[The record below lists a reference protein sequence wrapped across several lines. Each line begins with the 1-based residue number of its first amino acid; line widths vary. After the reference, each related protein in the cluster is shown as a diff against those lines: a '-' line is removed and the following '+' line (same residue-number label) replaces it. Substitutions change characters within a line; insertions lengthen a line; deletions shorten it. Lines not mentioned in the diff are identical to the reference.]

1 VTDGVE
7 LPSSLRSYVLHPYLG
22 FVADDDATTGPT
34 AHSYGKLVRSELG
47 FFRRTDTVSSTTAD
61 PIRIGI
67 FGGSV
72 AFMFGMVAEEALA
85 RAVEA
90 SPAAAG
96 REVVVENFA
105 LPGHKQPQQLF
116 TLLYLLLLGRRFD
129 VVVNLDGFNELVL
142 PVTEN
147 LAHGSAAIYPR
158 SWSLLAA
165 GAAGTSLREA
175 AVTRSDDVV
184 LRRLLARAFSVR
196 LVRRSFAATLLW
208 QALDDAL
215 DARVAT
221 LDARLAARLGAQV
234 PDALRGPPTA
244 DAAMS
249 DPLPELVRLWR
260 ESSLLMRE
268 VCAANGI
275 AYVHALQPNQYVPAS
290 KPLAPRELQV
300 AYRPDHPY
308 RALVES
314 GYPLLVAQGRELQNA
329 GVRSVDLTKVF
340 ANVRAPIYVDDCC
353 HFGTRG
359 DLLVA
364 TPLATAIAA
373 ALSH

>member
-1 VTDGVE
+1 
-7 LPSSLRSYVLHPYLG
+7 
-22 FVADDDATTGPT
+22 
-34 AHSYGKLVRSELG
+34 
-47 FFRRTDTVSSTTAD
+47 
-61 PIRIGI
+61 
-67 FGGSV
+67 
-72 AFMFGMVAEEALA
+72 
-85 RAVEA
+85 
-90 SPAAAG
+90 
-96 REVVVENFA
+96 
-105 LPGHKQPQQLF
+105 
-116 TLLYLLLLGRRFD
+116 
-129 VVVNLDGFNELVL
+129 
-142 PVTEN
+142 
-147 LAHGSAAIYPR
+147 
-158 SWSLLAA
+158 
-165 GAAGTSLREA
+165 
-175 AVTRSDDVV
+175 
-184 LRRLLARAFSVR
+184 
-196 LVRRSFAATLLW
+196 
-208 QALDDAL
+208 
-215 DARVAT
+215 
-221 LDARLAARLGAQV
+221 
-234 PDALRGPPTA
+234 
-244 DAAMS
+244 
-249 DPLPELVRLWR
+249 
-260 ESSLLMRE
+260 MRE